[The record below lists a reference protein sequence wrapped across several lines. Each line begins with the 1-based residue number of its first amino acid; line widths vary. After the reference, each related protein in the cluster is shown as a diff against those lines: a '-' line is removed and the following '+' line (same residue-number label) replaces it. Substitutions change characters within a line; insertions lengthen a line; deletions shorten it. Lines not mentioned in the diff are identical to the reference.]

1 MRSSSIRYLNTESYI
16 GFATYNIIALLILVI
31 LRVSYVT
38 KGYRTFCFFDLS
50 KKPLPPAQC
59 TEAHIRS
66 RWSWWDSNPRPHKET
81 IRFLHAYSGQCF
93 RASART
99 GLPTDTLSPK
109 ISPAHWGLYRLFP
122 IFLHRL
128 TLRFGTTSLER
139 CLVLS
144 PGDGIKPVIYCTS
157 IRQRE
162 RSCFRQLNF
171 CPLRLWR

>member
-1 MRSSSIRYLNTESYI
+1 MVINRSVLFRIREKGGKTHHTGHCSPQDISAESNLQQSTRTNNPEKTTLRRGNSGRYSL
-16 GFATYNIIALLILVI
+16 ALTLEVGGAGGI
-31 LRVSYVT
+31 
-38 KGYRTFCFFDLS
+38 RTHVRTR
-50 KKPLPPAQC
+50 KP
-59 TEAHIRS
+59 
-66 RWSWWDSNPRPHKET
+66 

>member
-1 MRSSSIRYLNTESYI
+1 MMMRKNH
-16 GFATYNIIALLILVI
+16 LL
-31 LRVSYVT
+31 
-38 KGYRTFCFFDLS
+38 
-50 KKPLPPAQC
+50 
-59 TEAHIRS
+59 
-66 RWSWWDSNPRPHKET
+66 WSWWDSNPRPHKET
-81 IRFLHAYSGQCF
+81 IRFLHAYSGQDF
-93 RASART
+93 RATART
-99 GLPTDTLSPK
+99 GLPTDALSPK

-128 TLRFGTTSLER
+128 IFRFGTTSLER

-171 CPLRLWR
+171 LSTSFMEIADEAPHAYVPFHLAVKSMSTPRIRDTCCKDTTKN